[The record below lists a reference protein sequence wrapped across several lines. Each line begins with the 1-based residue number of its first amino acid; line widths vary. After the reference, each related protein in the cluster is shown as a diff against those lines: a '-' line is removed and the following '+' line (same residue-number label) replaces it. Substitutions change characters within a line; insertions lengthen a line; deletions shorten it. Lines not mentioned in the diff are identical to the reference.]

1 MKSEIKNVAAFL
13 AVAIWADGVYSE
25 EETEIVADI
34 AEALG
39 IDPKE
44 LAQHV
49 GDAVKSLED
58 KDDDAVQEFLVA
70 NASAIDEDESKKLL
84 QCAIEIVMADNV
96 ISADEVQVIFDLADA
111 MGGDVEH
118 ADVALMLVDLVK
130 YSPEIEVEF

>member
-25 EETEIVADI
+25 EETEIIADI

-39 IDPKE
+39 VDPKE

>member
-25 EETEIVADI
+25 EETEIIADI

-39 IDPKE
+39 VDPKE

-49 GDAVKSLED
+49 GEAVKSLED

>member
-25 EETEIVADI
+25 EETEIIADI

-39 IDPKE
+39 VDSKE

-70 NASAIDEDESKKLL
+70 NAPAIDEDESKKLL

>member
-25 EETEIVADI
+25 EETEIIADI

-39 IDPKE
+39 VDPKE

-111 MGGDVEH
+111 MGDDVEH

>member
-25 EETEIVADI
+25 EETEIIADI

-39 IDPKE
+39 VDPKE

-70 NASAIDEDESKKLL
+70 NAPAIDEDESKKLL

>member
-25 EETEIVADI
+25 EETEIIADN

-39 IDPKE
+39 VDPKE

-70 NASAIDEDESKKLL
+70 NAPAIDEDESKKLL

>member
-25 EETEIVADI
+25 EETEIIADI

-39 IDPKE
+39 VDLKE

-49 GDAVKSLED
+49 GEAVKSLED
-58 KDDDAVQEFLVA
+58 KDDDAVQKFLVA

>member
-39 IDPKE
+39 VDPKE

>member
-25 EETEIVADI
+25 EETEIIADI

-39 IDPKE
+39 VDPKE

-49 GDAVKSLED
+49 SDAVKSLED

>member
-34 AEALG
+34 TEALG
-39 IDPKE
+39 VDPKE

-49 GDAVKSLED
+49 SDAVKSLED

>member
-25 EETEIVADI
+25 EETEIIADI

-39 IDPKE
+39 VDPKE

-70 NASAIDEDESKKLL
+70 NAPAIDEDESKKLL

-96 ISADEVQVIFDLADA
+96 TSADEVQVIFDLADA

>member
-25 EETEIVADI
+25 EETEIIADI

-39 IDPKE
+39 VDPKE

-49 GDAVKSLED
+49 GEAVKSLED

-70 NASAIDEDESKKLL
+70 NASAIDEDESKKLI

>member
-39 IDPKE
+39 VDPKE

-49 GDAVKSLED
+49 SDAVKSLED

>member
-1 MKSEIKNVAAFL
+1 M

-25 EETEIVADI
+25 EETEIIADI

-39 IDPKE
+39 VDPKE

-70 NASAIDEDESKKLL
+70 NAPAIDEDESKKLL

>member
-25 EETEIVADI
+25 EETEIIADI

-39 IDPKE
+39 VDPKE

-118 ADVALMLVDLVK
+118 ADVVLMLVDLVK

>member
-25 EETEIVADI
+25 EETEIIADI